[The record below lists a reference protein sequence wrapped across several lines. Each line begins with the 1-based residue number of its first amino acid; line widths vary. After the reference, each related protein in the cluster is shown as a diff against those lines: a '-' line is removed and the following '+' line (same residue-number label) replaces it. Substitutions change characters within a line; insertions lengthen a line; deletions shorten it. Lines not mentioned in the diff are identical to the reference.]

1 MKKYISPEIEIKEL
15 LLNDVLMAST
25 YGDNDVSWGSG
36 W

>member
-1 MKKYISPEIEIKEL
+1 MKKYISPEIEFKL
-15 LLNDVLMAST
+15 LFNNDVLMAST